1 MDNHLTAA
9 LADDLDT
16 AFPRLVEQ
24 HQHRIYAAALAL
36 IGCRADAEEVAADA
50 LFRAHRALGRYDD
63 QRIRELRLSAW
74 LHRITVN
81 AARNRIRDRGPATAE
96 MTDALGLA
104 APSADGPDTVADRLG
119 SAERLRRHL
128 ARLPQA
134 QREAVVLR
142 HVQDLTYA
150 DVASALGRPLGTV
163 KADVH
168 RGLARLRA
176 GLSGEGDDNG

>member
-9 LADDLDT
+9 LAGDLDT

-24 HQHRIYAAALAL
+24 HQHRLYAAALAL
-36 IGCRADAEEVAADA
+36 TGCRADAEEVAADA
-50 LFRAHRALGRYDD
+50 LLRAHRALRRYDD

-96 MTDALGLA
+96 ITDALGLA
-104 APSADGPDTVADRLG
+104 APDAHGPDSVVDRLDG
-119 SAERLRRHL
+119 TERLRRHL
-128 ARLPQA
+128 ARLPRA

-150 DVASALGRPLGTV
+150 DVAGALGRPVGTV

-176 GLSGEGDDNG
+176 GLSEELDADG